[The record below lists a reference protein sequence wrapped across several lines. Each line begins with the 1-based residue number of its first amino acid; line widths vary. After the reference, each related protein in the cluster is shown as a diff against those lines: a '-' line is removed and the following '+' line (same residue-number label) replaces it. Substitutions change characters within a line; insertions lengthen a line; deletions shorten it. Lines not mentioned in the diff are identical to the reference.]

1 VRPLPLI
8 CSFLAALIITRA
20 GRRALY
26 GEFRSISALIDRA
39 PLLRQLDSL
48 GRVNDAFDA

>member
-1 VRPLPLI
+1 MLTLSAAGLI
-8 CSFLAALIITRA
+8 VAVVALAGISV
-20 GRRALY
+20 Y